1 MSDFFDELHEQVP
14 ARAPRA
20 RRVPR
25 ERSVG
30 DDAFTKGFNGC
41 LGVGCAIVVVPV
53 GFAVLGLILSR
64 LSV

>member
-1 MSDFFDELHEQVP
+1 MSDFFDELNEQSP
-14 ARAPRA
+14 ARSPRA

-41 LGVGCAIVVVPV
+41 LGVGCAIVFI
-53 GFAVLGLILSR
+53 GGVLMFLFLV
-64 LSV
+64 LLAA

>member
-1 MSDFFDELHEQVP
+1 MSDFFDELSEQSQ
-14 ARAPRA
+14 ARVPRA

-41 LGVGCAIVVVPV
+41 LGVGCAIVFVP
-53 GFAVLGLILSR
+53 AAILIVLAFLGMIL
-64 LSV
+64 